1 MLEVLGSA
9 GAPPKLRCN
18 TFCAKYQGLIC
29 SAVSDTGKVWT
40 AEPTLAYRVTG
51 RLDIH
56 RRILHGEF
64 NTVVTQLI
72 RHVIVREF

>member
-18 TFCAKYQGLIC
+18 TFCAKIPGFDLLCRIGHRESLDSRAYFGLQGN
-29 SAVSDTGKVWT
+29 
-40 AEPTLAYRVTG
+40 R